1 MKTSRAE
8 RDRILAAMDSN
19 LRRWGVEP
27 ARTVRG
33 NGEYA
38 KRTAAL
44 AEAQRTVSLLH
55 KWKAAG
61 YPAGLLR
68 MVATTAEERLAVVK
82 GEKPKPRQ
90 REKNYATFA
99 ADYHVKR

>member
-1 MKTSRAE
+1 MMKSSRAE
-8 RDRILAAMDSN
+8 RERFLASFDRTLERA
-19 LRRWGVEP
+19 GVEP
-27 ARTVRG
+27 A
-33 NGEYA
+33 
-38 KRTAAL
+38 KRSGPSYETRKAAL

-68 MVATTAEERLAVVK
+68 MVATTAEERLAVAK
-82 GEKPKPRQ
+82 GEKPKERP
-90 REKNYATFA
+90 REKNCATFA

>member
-8 RDRILAAMDSN
+8 RERVLASLDAS
-19 LRRWGVEP
+19 LKRAGVEP
-27 ARTVRG
+27 AKRG
-33 NGEYA
+33 GFSYETR
-38 KRTAAL
+38 KAAL
-44 AEAQRTVSLLH
+44 SEARKTVAFLE

-68 MVATTAEERLAVVK
+68 MVATTAEERLAVAK
-82 GEKPKPRQ
+82 GEKPKERP
-90 REKNYATFA
+90 REKNCATFA

>member
-8 RDRILAAMDSN
+8 RERVLASLDAS
-19 LRRWGVEP
+19 LKRAGVEP
-27 ARTVRG
+27 A
-33 NGEYA
+33 
-38 KRTAAL
+38 KRSGPSYETRKAAL

-68 MVATTAEERLAVVK
+68 MVATTAEERLAVTK